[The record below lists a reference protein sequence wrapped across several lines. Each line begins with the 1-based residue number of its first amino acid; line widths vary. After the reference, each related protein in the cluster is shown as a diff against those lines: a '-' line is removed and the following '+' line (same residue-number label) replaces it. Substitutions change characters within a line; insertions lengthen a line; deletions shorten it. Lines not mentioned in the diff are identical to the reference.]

1 MAAMDKMHK
10 AMMAANDP
18 DAAKSWAKK
27 MIPHHQGAIEMSEVV
42 LKNTKD
48 PFVTKKQKPQ
58 LKNRRKKSK
67 TFKIGFR
74 RNSSSDWRFRNV

>member
-48 PFVTKKQKPQ
+48 PFVTKKAKTAIEEQKKEIKDLQ
-58 LKNRRKKSK
+58 NWLSKK
-67 TFKIGFR
+67 
-74 RNSSSDWRFRNV
+74 